1 MGNFNKF
8 VIASAMTAFTVAGA
22 MAAPFGPRHFDIGKH
37 AWRHAS
43 KSATMAFNTDR
54 MEQIR
59 KNNEMLM
66 GRAPM
71 KTISPDITFDA
82 NDKIG
87 DLDGP
92 NGELW
97 FYTANY
103 VYKTITHE
111 GYEEKVLLEYTFR
124 IFDANA
130 REVGVIHDKVRYDEY
145 EVRTVQCD
153 LVEFISKHQ
162 FNSDDN
168 YEVMIGFAFNR
179 TSVDD
184 KGETH
189 YMNNSYRNLVYSLG
203 GETEMVT
210 METPEGDTVTKEV
223 SKPVYRLEG
232 TVGDVVNA
240 STADKESFFIT
251 MYDEALPEPDYDDI
265 LGDISGEETDTNT
278 DKDNN
283 FWEELTNAHIT
294 LRVLGKVDAEGN
306 MPELL
311 KYEIP
316 TLKMPGDQEDTLPMF
331 SISDG
336 EDSFL
341 LVQHYKEYFYNRYD
355 SPTDDMSMR
364 EHNSL
369 VIDIYRFK
377 DGTITKSSTTEIPV
391 IKDSGDRLLSTFYSV
406 CDMRYKEDV
415 YFTEDGK
422 PGFFV
427 TKTNYFADESEES
440 SYHHYDSEGKK
451 LNDFFIKADSH
462 LAMSHIEGFEPQHM
476 FVSYANG
483 EYVFHF
489 VDLLSGKEVTKFSC
503 YLEIDPDSDP
513 DMLTSNIDRVKVGD
527 TYEYAVEMRTP
538 TLDDNDNTINRYAW
552 FDKSGKY
559 LRTEEVNMGQN
570 VLYAQS
576 YLDTYTLQPELILKD
591 SHREYMMLVKRA
603 IDANTKSEELLI
615 GQALNPEAPEGK
627 DVLLITPDERGVL
640 ANINPFTMLDKPMLH
655 VYFYDQPTGKMSL
668 DIYYL
673 PFDGSK
679 VEEIEAAGS
688 GAALTFDGTTLYG
701 EGEIKVFNISGMQ
714 VKSGN
719 GTLSVADLDGGI
731 YVALCGKD
739 VRKFSVK

>member
-1 MGNFNKF
+1 
-8 VIASAMTAFTVAGA
+8 
-22 MAAPFGPRHFDIGKH
+22 
-37 AWRHAS
+37 
-43 KSATMAFNTDR
+43 
-54 MEQIR
+54 
-59 KNNEMLM
+59 
-66 GRAPM
+66 
-71 KTISPDITFDA
+71 
-82 NDKIG
+82 
-87 DLDGP
+87 
-92 NGELW
+92 
-97 FYTANY
+97 
-103 VYKTITHE
+103 
-111 GYEEKVLLEYTFR
+111 
-124 IFDANA
+124 
-130 REVGVIHDKVRYDEY
+130 
-145 EVRTVQCD
+145 
-153 LVEFISKHQ
+153 
-162 FNSDDN
+162 
-168 YEVMIGFAFNR
+168 
-179 TSVDD
+179 
-184 KGETH
+184 
-189 YMNNSYRNLVYSLG
+189 
-203 GETEMVT
+203 
-210 METPEGDTVTKEV
+210 
-223 SKPVYRLEG
+223 
-232 TVGDVVNA
+232 
-240 STADKESFFIT
+240 